1 MKASMK
7 DSKVGKVGWPR
18 SCLIGTNAQAL
29 EVLIWREERGQAH
42 FPGTFDLRAC
52 SEPVEADIQ
61 GLAAALALLD
71 NQFLE

>member
-1 MKASMK
+1 M
-7 DSKVGKVGWPR
+7 GCPR
-18 SCLIGTNAQAL
+18 SCLIGTHAQAL

-42 FPGTFDLRAC
+42 LPNLRAC
-52 SEPVEADIQ
+52 PVEPDFQPKSLLRAVEADIQ